1 MSRVLSIVAAMAI
14 VGSVAVVDGATTA
27 HALPTSCSVRYS
39 WAKQMTVI
47 PAYANRHF
55 QPGQGTCS
63 SDSYLYF
70 GWVGVFEFKNADGPA
85 LTADLIQLL
94 HDRLDRR
101 DLRRIARNDQAIG

>member
-70 GWVGVFEFKNADGPA
+70 GWVGVNGQIIAPDHIPA
-85 LTADLIQLL
+85 IDSANNYLYSHAAGW
-94 HDRLDRR
+94 LDVT
-101 DLRRIARNDQAIG
+101 